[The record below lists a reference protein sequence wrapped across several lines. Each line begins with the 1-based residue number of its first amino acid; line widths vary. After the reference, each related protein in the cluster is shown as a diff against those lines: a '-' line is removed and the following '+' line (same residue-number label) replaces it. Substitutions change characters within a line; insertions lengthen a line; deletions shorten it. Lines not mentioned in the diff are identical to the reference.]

1 MCKQLKEN
9 LSQTFMSFM
18 NSMIDT
24 LDEHSKSIKELE
36 QHIKQLSAKDGG
48 AEGNKNIEF
57 TVESVTLEDSDRY
70 DAANGEY
77 CKLLDSKLPGAYII
91 AILKEHYGEGKT
103 VKCHA
108 FLTHEQNGIETLY
121 VADDT
126 LSIPCSNYSRGFC
139 NLIGKYASFCLRETY
154 KRVDLAEKDVKQI
167 NDYIKSVGYI
177 VDFKGV
183 VVGTSSGSLVSAKL
197 TRPLFKTSKCRHSKQ
212 KNE

>member
-18 NSMIDT
+18 KSMIDT

-108 FLTHEQNGIETLY
+108 FLIHEQNGIETLY

-154 KRVDLAEKDVKQI
+154 KRVDLTEKDVKQI

-183 VVGTSSGSLVSAKL
+183 VVGTSSGFLVSAKL